1 MVPCRQWRFEP
12 PGYCDYALG
21 SQVRRQEARFHAV
34 DRDRRI
40 VIRVALHCIAQQSV
54 AYIRA
59 SGPVKFRYRSGCSV
73 VFRHVRGHRRPWEWV
88 TARRA
93 TGLIFASAMFAIKF
107 GAALGGWVIGLLL
120 AFFGYVANG
129 VQTGNALRGIGVSI
143 SIVPG
148 VLLALATLVL
158 TTYELDER
166 TMLRVEADLTK
177 QRKPQSAPVTG

>member
-1 MVPCRQWRFEP
+1 LFFAM
-12 PGYCDYALG
+12 YADI
-21 SQVRRQEARFHAV
+21 ADHA
-34 DRDRRI
+34 
-40 VIRVALHCIAQQSV
+40 
-54 AYIRA
+54 
-59 SGPVKFRYRSGCSV
+59 
-73 VFRHVRGHRRPWEWV
+73 EWV

-120 AFFGYVANG
+120 TFFGYVANG

-166 TMLRVEADLTK
+166 TMLGIEADLTK
-177 QRKPQSAPVTG
+177 RREPQSAPVTG